1 MKTRFA
7 AREPRS
13 LRSLIVIASALLGA
27 VLPVAA
33 APAASA
39 RTAPAASS
47 IVRTAPDN
55 AVNAVPN
62 TVPNAAP
69 IPRSLT
75 GPCARATLL
84 AVQKRQLLK
93 NADHF
98 AGAMDAVLRNPPHHR
113 CAALVDYLRQT
124 SA

>member
-62 TVPNAAP
+62 AVP